1 MVYSGDIKK
10 TGCLKPTEKREVER
24 WSWTRL
30 NHKGNGRCVRIW
42 DSVLRTMERPLK
54 KKKVFS
60 GEVTLYIKG
69 CAKFKKPGGAT

>member
-1 MVYSGDIKK
+1 MCKDLGF
-10 TGCLKPTEKREVER
+10 CLK
-24 WSWTRL
+24 
-30 NHKGNGRCVRIW
+30 NNGEAIK
-42 DSVLRTMERPLK
+42 K